1 MDTILAIFD
10 IRPLFTYYNRAPDVW
25 RELAKTETILAKIVR
40 PRRAEQFLN
49 TEARWWLLGIGVE
62 VQCGLLVAERVL
74 FAPQFEQKRWHL

>member
-25 RELAKTETILAKIVR
+25 RELAKTETILARIVR

-49 TEARWWLLGIGVE
+49 TEARWWLLGNW
-62 VQCGLLVAERVL
+62 R
-74 FAPQFEQKRWHL
+74 